1 MGQDGVMT
9 TTLPATRMPIH
20 RDHERCYRAVSSRDA
35 RFDGVFYIG
44 VHTTGIYCR
53 PSCPARTPKREN
65 VSFYATAAAAH
76 SEGFRACRRCRPDA
90 TPGSPEWDARADVV
104 GRAIRLIR
112 DGVVEREGVAGL
124 ANRLGYSD
132 RHINRL
138 LHAELGAGPLAL
150 ARAQRAHTARILAET
165 TGLPLADVA
174 FAAGFSS
181 IRQFNDTMREIY
193 GLPPRELRRTHRRAP
208 GPEAIGKGRL
218 RLKLAVRQP
227 YDADQVLAFLAA
239 RAVPGIEAADAE
251 SYSRILSLPGGPGV
265 VRLEPHTDRVDADL
279 WLTDMRDLGTA
290 VQRCRALTDLDADPR
305 AVTEVLGPDAELG
318 ELIAARPGTR
328 VPGHVDGFEI
338 GVRAV
343 LGQQV
348 TVAHGRALAQSV
360 VEKYGTQVIDLAGWT
375 GPGWTFPTPDAVA
388 GADPASFGVPK
399 ARGRA
404 VVALA
409 EAMATGE
416 LRLDPG
422 ADRDETARALRALP
436 GIGPWTAGYIG
447 MRALSDPD
455 VFLGGDVIVR
465 HAMRSLGLPATAT
478 GAETHATRWR
488 PWRSYAV
495 VHLWRHHQAADPRP
509 SDQTVD
515 KEHR

>member
-1 MGQDGVMT
+1 MT
-9 TTLPATRMPIH
+9 ATEQSAPMPIH

-35 RFDGVFYIG
+35 RFDGVFFIG

-76 SEGFRACRRCRPDA
+76 AEGFRACRRCRPDA

-104 GRAIRLIR
+104 GRAMRLIR

-124 ANRLGYSD
+124 AARLGYSD

-138 LHAELGAGPLAL
+138 LHDELGAGPLAL

-174 FAAGFSS
+174 FASGFSS
-181 IRQFNDTMREIY
+181 VRQFNDTMREIY
-193 GLPPRELRRTHRRAP
+193 GLPPRELRRTHRSAR
-208 GPEAIGKGRL
+208 PEPLGKGRM
-218 RLKLAVRQP
+218 RLKLAVRRP
-227 YDADQVLAFLAA
+227 YDAEQVLGFLAV
-239 RAVPGIEAADAE
+239 RAVPGIESADTD
-251 SYSRILSLPGGPGV
+251 SYTRILSLPGGPGV
-265 VRLEPHTDRVDADL
+265 VRLEPHGDRVDADL

-290 VQRCRALTDLDADPR
+290 VQRCRALTDLDADPQ
-305 AVTEVLGPDAELG
+305 AVTEVLGADDHLG
-318 ELIAARPGTR
+318 PLVAARPGTR

-338 GVRAV
+338 AVRAV

-348 TVAHGRALAQSV
+348 TVAHGRALAQAV
-360 VEKYGTQVIDLAGWT
+360 VEKYGSQVIDLAGWT
-375 GPGWTFPTPDAVA
+375 GPGWTFPTPDALA
-388 GADPASFGVPK
+388 GADPASFGVPA
-399 ARGRA
+399 ARGGA

-409 EAMATGE
+409 EAMATGAV
-416 LRLDPG
+416 RLDPG
-422 ADRDETARALRALP
+422 ADRDETSQALRALP

-455 VFLGGDVIVR
+455 AFLSGDVIVR
-465 HAMRSLGLPATAT
+465 HAMRSLDLPATTAD
-478 GAETHATRWR
+478 AEAHAARWR

-495 VHLWRHHQAADPRP
+495 VHLWRHYQDANSRP
-509 SDQTVD
+509 EDLNAN
-515 KEHR
+515 KENR

>member
-1 MGQDGVMT
+1 MGQDGFMT
-9 TTLPATRMPIH
+9 ATMPTAPMPIH

-35 RFDGVFYIG
+35 RFDGVFFTG
-44 VHTTGIYCR
+44 VRTTGIYCR

-76 SEGFRACRRCRPDA
+76 AEGFRACRRCRPDA

-104 GRAIRLIR
+104 GRAMRLIR

-124 ANRLGYSD
+124 ADRLGYSD

-174 FAAGFSS
+174 FASGFSS
-181 IRQFNDTMREIY
+181 VRQFNDTMREIY
-193 GLPPRELRRTHRRAP
+193 GLPPRELRRPHPRAP
-208 GPEAIGKGRL
+208 KPGPLGKGRV

-227 YDADQVLAFLAA
+227 YDAEQVLTFLAV

-251 SYSRILSLPGGPGV
+251 SYTRILTLPGGPGV
-265 VRLEPHTDRVDADL
+265 VRLVPLGDRVDADL

-290 VQRCRALTDLDADPR
+290 VQRCRALTDLDADPQ
-305 AVTEVLGPDAELG
+305 AVAEVLGADDQLAALV
-318 ELIAARPGTR
+318 AARPGTR

-348 TVAHGRALAQSV
+348 TVAHGRALAQAV

-375 GPGWTFPTPDAVA
+375 GPGWTFPTPDALA
-388 GADPASFGVPK
+388 GADPASFGVPT

-409 EAMATGE
+409 EAMATGAV
-416 LRLDPG
+416 RLDPG
-422 ADRDETARALRALP
+422 ADRDETAQALHALP
-436 GIGPWTAGYIG
+436 GIGPWTAGYIA

-455 VFLGGDVIVR
+455 AFLGGDVIVR
-465 HAMRSLGLPATAT
+465 HAMRSLGLPATAA
-478 GAETHATRWR
+478 GAEAHAARWR

-495 VHLWRHHQAADPRP
+495 VHLWRHHQAADLRP
-509 SDQTVD
+509 ADP
-515 KEHR
+515 KPNEE

>member
-1 MGQDGVMT
+1 MT
-9 TTLPATRMPIH
+9 VIEQSAPMPIH

-35 RFDGVFYIG
+35 RFDGVFFIG

-76 SEGFRACRRCRPDA
+76 AEGFRACRRCRPDA

-104 GRAIRLIR
+104 GRAMRLIR

-124 ANRLGYSD
+124 AERLGYSD

-174 FAAGFSS
+174 FASGFSS
-181 IRQFNDTMREIY
+181 VRQFNDTMREIY
-193 GLPPRELRRTHRRAP
+193 GLAPRELRRTHRRSAR
-208 GPEAIGKGRL
+208 PEPLGKGRM
-218 RLKLAVRQP
+218 RLKLAVRRP
-227 YDADQVLAFLAA
+227 YDAEQVLGFLAV
-239 RAVPGIEAADAE
+239 RAVPGIELADAD
-251 SYSRILSLPGGPGV
+251 SYTRILGLPGGPGV
-265 VRLEPHTDRVDADL
+265 VRLEPHGDRVDADL

-290 VQRCRALTDLDADPR
+290 VQRCRALTDLDADPQ
-305 AVTEVLGPDAELG
+305 AVAEVLSADDQLGPLVE
-318 ELIAARPGTR
+318 ARPGTR

-338 GVRAV
+338 AVRAV

-348 TVAHGRALAQSV
+348 TVAHGRALAQAV
-360 VEKYGTQVIDLAGWT
+360 AEKYGSQVVDLAGWT
-375 GPGWTFPTPDAVA
+375 GPGWTFPTPDALA
-388 GADPASFGVPK
+388 GADPSTFGVPT
-399 ARGRA
+399 ARGGA

-409 EAMATGE
+409 EATASGAV
-416 LRLDPG
+416 RLDPG
-422 ADRDETARALRALP
+422 ADREETAQALRALP

-455 VFLGGDVIVR
+455 AFLSGDVIVR
-465 HAMRSLGLPATAT
+465 HAMRSLGLPATTAN
-478 GAETHATRWR
+478 AEAHAARWR

-495 VHLWRHHQAADPRP
+495 VHLWRHYQITKPQI
-509 SDQTVD
+509 SDLKTN
-515 KEHR
+515 KEQR